1 MKSNTIYPPMSER
14 EISGAAIS
22 REAATQGMVLLKN
35 INGVLPLKGRGKI
48 ALFGNGAART
58 IRGGTGSGDP
68 FNGGLSGG
76 GDQDVDQSLRYH
88 INILNAMETEGFEIV
103 NREQQMAW
111 ARCYDLAK
119 REMKDQVM
127 SVFAF
132 PEEPLTTEKLEE
144 YAKETETAIC
154 VISRNSGEGNDRFM
168 KKEVSIGDKKYE
180 IGDYRLFAVEMD
192 NLKKL
197 RSAFSSLILVLNV
210 PGSISVQDLEAA
222 CADAILL
229 MGQAGQEGGAA
240 VTDILTGKATP
251 SGKLTATWAKKYED
265 YPTAGNFLQDF
276 NKAVYTEGIYVG
288 YRYFDTFNVEPGYPF
303 GYGLSYTT
311 FALGNL
317 EASLD
322 EDTLVL
328 GVTVENTGAF
338 AGREVV
344 QIYVSAPVSEM
355 DMPEQ
360 ELKGFQKTML
370 LAPGEKEDIKIRIPL
385 RNLASYSEN
394 AGGYILS
401 KGDYGVRIGTSSRDT
416 KPVCKIRLEQTA
428 LTEQVLVELPL
439 TETLEEKKGLTD
451 RKDETIWK
459 DVPVLLAVQIP
470 ETLDSRS
477 AYSDEKVVTYATDT
491 SYQPVMPYETVRYV
505 EKKEWKL
512 NDVAS
517 GRVSMEE
524 FAAQLDAAQLADL
537 CCGTG
542 WGVQDENNPVIGA
555 SSESVPGAAGET
567 THALESYGVSSIV
580 LADGPGGVRITQ
592 QFEATDLE
600 SGEKRQVYHYCTA
613 WPVGTLLAQSFDPE
627 ILEQVG
633 CGMAA
638 DMQAMRI
645 DLLLGPGMNIQRDP
659 MCGRNFEY
667 FSEDPLISGKMA
679 SAMVRGLQSLP
690 GGGGCIKHY
699 AANNQETN
707 RNAVDS
713 VIGQR
718 ALREIYLEPYK
729 IAIQESQPL
738 SIMSSYNLINGV
750 PTADSYDLCTD
761 LARGEWGFEG
771 LIMTDW
777 NGGSS
782 TPWKSMHAGN
792 DLIMPGGKGRA
803 MNILQAVRTVI
814 QPLSIMSSYNLIN
827 GVPTADSYD
836 LCTDLARGEW
846 GFEGLI
852 MTDWNGGSSTPWK
865 SMHAGNDLIM
875 PGGKGRAMN
884 ILQAVRTVMPEFDER
899 GQVIM
904 VQEVPFAPVF
914 AARWNSFTVDPEG
927 PDTVMAPL
935 GEGHTAEMKDGEIL
949 VDGEKVYMQANDMKT
964 FFNDPASFVPK
975 ICPANEEVAFI
986 LDDGRAIGYK
996 GHLDKKPRLC
1006 LGDVQ
1011 RCAVHN
1017 LRIILKCMGL

>member
-180 IGDYRLFAVEMD
+180 IGDYRLSAVEMD

-477 AYSDEKVVTYATDT
+477 AYSDA

-524 FAAQLDAAQLADL
+524 FAAQLDAAQLSDL

-803 MNILQAVRTVI
+803 MNILQAVRTV
-814 QPLSIMSSYNLIN
+814 
-827 GVPTADSYD
+827 
-836 LCTDLARGEW
+836 
-846 GFEGLI
+846 
-852 MTDWNGGSSTPWK
+852 
-865 SMHAGNDLIM
+865 
-875 PGGKGRAMN
+875 
-884 ILQAVRTVMPEFDER
+884 MPEFDER

-914 AARWNSFTVDPEG
+914 AASWNSFTVDPEG

>member
-168 KKEVSIGDKKYE
+168 KKEVSIGDKKSE
-180 IGDYRLFAVEMD
+180 IGDYRLSAVEMD

-197 RSAFSSLILVLNV
+197 LNV

-344 QIYVSAPVSEM
+344 QVYVSAPVSEM

-613 WPVGTLLAQSFDPE
+613 WPVGTLLAQAFDPE

-707 RNAVDS
+707 RNAEDS

-803 MNILQAVRTVI
+803 MNILQAVRTV
-814 QPLSIMSSYNLIN
+814 
-827 GVPTADSYD
+827 
-836 LCTDLARGEW
+836 
-846 GFEGLI
+846 
-852 MTDWNGGSSTPWK
+852 
-865 SMHAGNDLIM
+865 
-875 PGGKGRAMN
+875 
-884 ILQAVRTVMPEFDER
+884 MPEFDER

-914 AARWNSFTVDPEG
+914 AASWNSFTVDPEG

>member
-180 IGDYRLFAVEMD
+180 IGDYRLSAVEMD

-344 QIYVSAPVSEM
+344 QVYVSAPVSEM

-470 ETLDSRS
+470 EMLDSRS

-690 GGGGCIKHY
+690 GGGCIKHY

-729 IAIQESQPL
+729 IAIQES
-738 SIMSSYNLINGV
+738 
-750 PTADSYDLCTD
+750 
-761 LARGEWGFEG
+761 
-771 LIMTDW
+771 
-777 NGGSS
+777 
-782 TPWKSMHAGN
+782 
-792 DLIMPGGKGRA
+792 
-803 MNILQAVRTVI
+803 

>member
-180 IGDYRLFAVEMD
+180 IGDYRLSAVEMD

-229 MGQAGQEGGAA
+229 MGQAGQEGAA

-344 QIYVSAPVSEM
+344 QVYVSAPVSEM

-459 DVPVLLAVQIP
+459 DVPVLLAAQIP

-803 MNILQAVRTVI
+803 MNILQAVRTV
-814 QPLSIMSSYNLIN
+814 
-827 GVPTADSYD
+827 
-836 LCTDLARGEW
+836 
-846 GFEGLI
+846 
-852 MTDWNGGSSTPWK
+852 
-865 SMHAGNDLIM
+865 
-875 PGGKGRAMN
+875 
-884 ILQAVRTVMPEFDER
+884 MPEFDER

-914 AARWNSFTVDPEG
+914 AASWNSFTVDPEG

>member
-180 IGDYRLFAVEMD
+180 IGDYRLSAVEMD

-197 RSAFSSLILVLNV
+197 RSAFSSLVLVLNV

-288 YRYFDTFNVEPGYPF
+288 YRYFDTFNVDPGYPF

-792 DLIMPGGKGRA
+792 DLIMPGGKGR
-803 MNILQAVRTVI
+803 V
-814 QPLSIMSSYNLIN
+814 
-827 GVPTADSYD
+827 
-836 LCTDLARGEW
+836 
-846 GFEGLI
+846 
-852 MTDWNGGSSTPWK
+852 
-865 SMHAGNDLIM
+865 
-875 PGGKGRAMN
+875 MN

>member
-180 IGDYRLFAVEMD
+180 IGDYRLSAVEMD

-600 SGEKRQVYHYCTA
+600 SGEKRQVYCTA

-718 ALREIYLEPYK
+718 APREIYLEPYK
-729 IAIQESQPL
+729 IAIQES
-738 SIMSSYNLINGV
+738 
-750 PTADSYDLCTD
+750 
-761 LARGEWGFEG
+761 
-771 LIMTDW
+771 
-777 NGGSS
+777 
-782 TPWKSMHAGN
+782 
-792 DLIMPGGKGRA
+792 
-803 MNILQAVRTVI
+803 

-914 AARWNSFTVDPEG
+914 AASWNSFTVDPEG

>member
-1 MKSNTIYPPMSER
+1 MKSNTIYPPMSKR

-168 KKEVSIGDKKYE
+168 KKEVSIGDKRYE
-180 IGDYRLFAVEMD
+180 IGDYRLSAVEMD

-288 YRYFDTFNVEPGYPF
+288 YRYFDTFNVDPGYPF

-344 QIYVSAPVSEM
+344 QAYVSAPVSEM

-803 MNILQAVRTVI
+803 MNILQAVRTV
-814 QPLSIMSSYNLIN
+814 
-827 GVPTADSYD
+827 
-836 LCTDLARGEW
+836 
-846 GFEGLI
+846 
-852 MTDWNGGSSTPWK
+852 
-865 SMHAGNDLIM
+865 
-875 PGGKGRAMN
+875 
-884 ILQAVRTVMPEFDER
+884 MPEFDER

-949 VDGEKVYMQANDMKT
+949 VDGEK
-964 FFNDPASFVPK
+964 
-975 ICPANEEVAFI
+975 
-986 LDDGRAIGYK
+986 G
-996 GHLDKKPRLC
+996 
-1006 LGDVQ
+1006 
-1011 RCAVHN
+1011 
-1017 LRIILKCMGL
+1017 

>member
-180 IGDYRLFAVEMD
+180 IGDYRLSAVEMD

-229 MGQAGQEGGAA
+229 MGQAGAA

-344 QIYVSAPVSEM
+344 QAYVSAPVSEM

-803 MNILQAVRTVI
+803 MNILQAVRTV
-814 QPLSIMSSYNLIN
+814 
-827 GVPTADSYD
+827 
-836 LCTDLARGEW
+836 
-846 GFEGLI
+846 
-852 MTDWNGGSSTPWK
+852 
-865 SMHAGNDLIM
+865 
-875 PGGKGRAMN
+875 
-884 ILQAVRTVMPEFDER
+884 MPEFDER